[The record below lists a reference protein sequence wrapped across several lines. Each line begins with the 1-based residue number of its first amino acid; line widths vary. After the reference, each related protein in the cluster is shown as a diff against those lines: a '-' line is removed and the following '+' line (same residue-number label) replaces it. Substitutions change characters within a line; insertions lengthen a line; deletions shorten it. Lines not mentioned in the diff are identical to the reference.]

1 MQPELVIQR
10 MTSAGTQPA
19 DDDFVR
25 WASAALNV
33 ADVHYACDVGVRIV
47 DADESRILN
56 RDYRGKDKPTNILSF
71 PSDLPEF
78 VRTKL
83 ETALLGDLVICAPVV
98 VTEAMEQG
106 KPEAAHWAHLTVH
119 GVLHLLGYDH
129 IEDEDAAVME
139 PLEIQALAS
148 LGMANPYEETTD

>member
-1 MQPELVIQR
+1 
-10 MTSAGTQPA
+10 MTSMGAQPA
-19 DDDFVR
+19 NDDFVR
-25 WASAALNV
+25 WATAALNV
-33 ADVHYACDVGVRIV
+33 AGVHYACDIGVRIV

-98 VTEAMEQG
+98 ETEAQEQG

-129 IEDEDAAVME
+129 IEDEEAAVME
-139 PLEIQALAS
+139 PLEIKALAG
-148 LGMANPYEETTD
+148 LGIANPYEETAE

>member
-10 MTSAGTQPA
+10 ICQTAPQPGN
-19 DDDFVR
+19 DDFVS
-25 WASAALNV
+25 WASAALHV
-33 ADVHYACDVGVRIV
+33 ANVHYPCDIGVRIV
-47 DADESRILN
+47 DEDESRLLN

-98 VTEAMEQG
+98 RQEAAEQG
-106 KPEAAHWAHLTVH
+106 KSEDAHWAHLTIH

-129 IEDEDAAVME
+129 IDDEEAAVME
-139 PLEIQALAS
+139 PLEIAALAR
-148 LGMANPYEETTD
+148 LGIANPYEAIDV

>member
-10 MTSAGTQPA
+10 LSEVAEQPGN
-19 DDDFVR
+19 DDFVT
-25 WASAALNV
+25 WATAALAV
-33 ADVHYACDVGVRIV
+33 AEIHYASDIGVRIV
-47 DADESRILN
+47 DEDEIRVLN

-98 VTEAMEQG
+98 VQEALEQG
-106 KPEAAHWAHLTVH
+106 KVLRDHWAHLTIH

-129 IEDEDAAVME
+129 ITDDEAAVME
-139 PLEIQALAS
+139 PLEVAAMAS
-148 LGMANPYEETTD
+148 LGLANPYDDDE

>member
-1 MQPELVIQR
+1 M
-10 MTSAGTQPA
+10 S
-19 DDDFVR
+19 
-25 WASAALNV
+25 WATAALRIASV
-33 ADVHYACDVGVRIV
+33 AYPCDIGVRIV
-47 DADESRILN
+47 DEDESRVLN

-98 VTEAMEQG
+98 RREAEEQG
-106 KPEAAHWAHLTVH
+106 KTEQAHWAHLTVH

-129 IEDEDAAVME
+129 IEDDEAAVME
-139 PLEIQALAS
+139 PLEIAALAS
-148 LGMANPYEETTD
+148 LGLPNPYEEVE

>member
-1 MQPELVIQR
+1 MQPEIVIHR
-10 MTSAGTQPA
+10 ASTQAAQPGE
-19 DDDFVR
+19 DEFVR
-25 WASAALNV
+25 WAAAALKV
-33 ADVHYACDVGVRIV
+33 AKELRPCEIGIRIV
-47 DADESRILN
+47 DADEGRILN

-98 VTEAMEQG
+98 VAEAAEQNKTEV
-106 KPEAAHWAHLTVH
+106 AHWAHLTVH

-129 IEDEDAAVME
+129 IEDAEATEME
-139 PLEIQALAS
+139 ALEIAALAS
-148 LGMANPYEETTD
+148 LGLPNPYETAN

>member
-10 MTSAGTQPA
+10 ASTITAQPSHEA
-19 DDDFVR
+19 FVG
-25 WASAALNV
+25 WATAALQVANV
-33 ADVHYACDVGVRIV
+33 NYPCDIGVRIV
-47 DADESRILN
+47 DENESRVLN

-98 VTEAMEQG
+98 QQEAAEQG
-106 KPEAAHWAHLTVH
+106 KAEADHWAHLTVH

-129 IEDEDAAVME
+129 IEDEEAAVME
-139 PLEIQALAS
+139 PLEIAALAQ
-148 LGMANPYEETTD
+148 LGLANPYETTD